1 MVEDGKQLQRYRRP
15 IDLAGPISLVGEAAV
30 DFGGRQMEQADDK
43 YLSGLQTIRRYT
55 TPEMDAVA
63 LAAAKE
69 MAVSIKAELNQITLT
84 AYQTEHLIGQG
95 KLSMTDLCDKNHL
108 KEKLGQMENLSAFE
122 KRKIVKYRQ
131 EAHDLITVKE
141 ALLARNKGRSG
152 LDKKERGHL
161 ASRDYFDLGDRRTN
175 ELLKT
180 YFKTTDNNVLK
191 SVNPTLFNEKQIR
204 GLIKTGKKN
213 GFTMQDE
220 AALRLAERQ
229 IRNRAVRIKTG
240 RMVNIKRRIEMLK
253 TYACRIDGNTGAG
266 IQNIV
271 YTAQVAQAGHAV
283 AKLGLK
289 AGIVTV
295 SFAAKYTGTAYLL
308 SVLNRIRQKK
318 TAQAVQAV
326 KAAVKGSKPYQ
337 RAGDKKKAVKKW
349 LEEKPSVQKMKETR
363 KIVSEKGKA
372 AARKGRRVK
381 AAAKAAG
388 RRLQQGG
395 NVVFGPLRLVGRLI
409 HSFRGAMGKLKMAVM
424 AVAGIVIAAFVIF
437 VVLLNAM
444 LSVCRTE
451 SETAMSV
458 VMTEDDSFIASVTAL
473 LQEKEG
479 ARRGEAE
486 KIISDGP
493 QNTYVYG
500 AQVLSRYGHPDG
512 DGGWVEGGRLIYVD
526 GSGNQLL
533 MGANNSKDVIVAAYI
548 VMDADFD
555 EDKRARDDLILDMWH
570 MMNPAIEAEES
581 EIYCCSAGCG
591 SFSYTCDSDADYE
604 AMERLQSE
612 GAQFHGEIEECPEE
626 RDGDGLPGESRRQ
639 ICGGHSVNVCY
650 GHRDIT
656 VFIPVMSLEDIFRS
670 GELPSAQGKSYAGY
684 IQRFE
689 GWTEENIE
697 WALSLYHMDWFELY
711 GTDPSAG
718 AGGAAGGG
726 ISPEQILSILDGY
739 GDVDAVRAALCA
751 DAMSFVGQ
759 IPYYWGGK
767 AATQSYEG
775 NRFNTA
781 VTPDYKGRNRKGLD
795 CSGFVQWTIWRVTG
809 VKPGGSTS
817 TVTSGMERIAAVEL
831 QPGDLG
837 LMNLPGA
844 ASNHVGIFVG
854 YNDAGQA
861 LWCHENGADG
871 NVSVNTTTCFK
882 YYYRLF

>member
-1 MVEDGKQLQRYRRP
+1 MAEDGKQLQRYKKP

-30 DFGGRQMEQADDK
+30 NYGGRQVEQADDK
-43 YLSGLQTIRRYT
+43 YLSGLQTVRRYT
-55 TPEMDAVA
+55 APELDAVA

-69 MAVSIKAELNQITLT
+69 MAVSMKAELNQITLT
-84 AYQTEHLIGQG
+84 AYQTERLIGQG
-95 KLSMTDLCDKNHL
+95 KLAMADLGDKNFL
-108 KEKLGQMENLSAFE
+108 KDKLEQIEVLSAFE
-122 KRKIVKYRQ
+122 RRKIVKYRR
-131 EAHDLITVKE
+131 ETHDFITVKE
-141 ALLARNKGRSG
+141 ALLERNKRRNG
-152 LDKKERGHL
+152 LDEKERGHL
-161 ASRDYFDLGDRRTN
+161 VSRDYFDLGDRRTN

-191 SVNPTLFNEKQIR
+191 SVNPASLDEKQIKR
-204 GLIKTGKKN
+204 LIKSGAKN

-240 RMVNIKRRIEMLK
+240 RMVNIKKRLETLK
-253 TYACRIDGNTGAG
+253 TYVCRIDGNTEAG

-271 YTAQVAQAGHAV
+271 YTAQVTQAGYAV
-283 AKLGLK
+283 TKLGLK
-289 AGIVTV
+289 AGIVTA
-295 SFAAKYTGTAYLL
+295 SFSAKYTGTAYLL
-308 SVLNRIRQKK
+308 AILNRIRKKK
-318 TAQAVQAV
+318 TAQAAQAV
-326 KAAVKGSKPYQ
+326 KAAVKGSMLYQ
-337 RAGDKKKAVKKW
+337 RARNKKEAVKAW
-349 LEEKPSVQKMKETR
+349 LGEKPSVQKVKEAR
-363 KIVSEKGKA
+363 KVVRERGKA
-372 AARKGRRVK
+372 AAAKGRRVK
-381 AAAKAAG
+381 AVAKAAR

-395 NVVFGPLRLVGRLI
+395 NVVFGPLRLVGRVVY
-409 HSFRGAMGKLKMAVM
+409 SFREAMGKLKMAEMV
-424 AVAGIVIAAFVIF
+424 VAGIVIAAFVIF
-437 VVLLNAM
+437 VVLINAM
-444 LSVCRTE
+444 LSICRAET
-451 SETAMSV
+451 ETAMSV
-458 VMTEDDSFIASVTAL
+458 IMTEDDFYIAAVTAA
-473 LQEKEG
+473 LQKRE
-479 ARRGEAE
+479 ADRSGEAE
-486 KIISDGP
+486 RIILEGP
-493 QNTYVYG
+493 QNSRVYG
-500 AQVLSRYGHPDG
+500 GQALSRYGHPDG
-512 DGGWVEGGRLIYVD
+512 AGGWVEGGSLIYVD
-526 GSGNQLL
+526 GSGNRLL
-533 MGANNSKDVIVAAYI
+533 MGTNNSKDVIVAAYI
-548 VMDADFD
+548 VMDAGFD

-581 EIYCCSAGCG
+581 DIYCCSAGCG
-591 SFSYTCDSDADYE
+591 CFSYSCDSDADYE

-612 GAQFHGEIEECPEE
+612 GAHFYGEIGECPEE
-626 RDGDGLPGESRRQ
+626 RAESGLPRGSRRQ
-639 ICGGHSVNVCY
+639 ACSGHSVSVCY

-656 VFIPVMSLEDIFRS
+656 VSIPVLSLEDIFQS

-684 IQRFE
+684 IQGFE

-697 WALSLYHMDWFELY
+697 WVRSLYNMDWFDLY

-718 AGGAAGGG
+718 IGGAAGGG
-726 ISPEQILSILDGY
+726 ISPEQIHSILDSY
-739 GDVDAVRAALCA
+739 GDVDDTRTALCT

-767 AATQSYEG
+767 AATQSFDG
-775 NRFNTA
+775 NGFNTV

-817 TVTSGMERIAAVEL
+817 TITSGMERIAVTQL

-871 NVSVNTTTCFK
+871 NVSVNTTTCFQ